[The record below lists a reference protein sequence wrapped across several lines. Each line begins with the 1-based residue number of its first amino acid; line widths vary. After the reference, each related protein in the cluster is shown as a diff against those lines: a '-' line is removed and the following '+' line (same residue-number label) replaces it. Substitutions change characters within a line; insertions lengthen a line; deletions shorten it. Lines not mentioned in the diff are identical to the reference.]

1 MKTDCSNIADEGK
14 TFSLSDSLEER
25 EGISPEYLR
34 LQEALSEFRSLEVKS
49 DALTPED
56 FPSLATANEA
66 VLQKRSLITAA
77 KLVPRPKALRDSLK
91 RLLKA
96 LSGHAQLPDSFSNW
110 TEASAAA
117 IEDWF
122 CASVKR
128 DDARLSEI
136 AKTSQQDSELL
147 LWVGRELAKPFFQRY
162 SRTIPKESLQKWNQ
176 GACPCCGGPPKMARL
191 EKETGRRYLWC
202 ELCAIEWAFNR
213 IQCPFCDNKDAK
225 QLGNLEPEG
234 WEIYRIAVCELCKG
248 YLRTIDERK
257 LPEESVAG
265 LEKEEIATLHLCF
278 IAEREGYHL
287 PTIAFQDKNQ
297 S

>member
-1 MKTDCSNIADEGK
+1 MKTDCSNIADEEK
-14 TFSLSDSLEER
+14 IFSLSDSLKER
-25 EGISPEYLR
+25 EGVSPEYIQ

-49 DALTPED
+49 DALAPED
-56 FPSLATANEA
+56 FPPLATANEA
-66 VLQKRSLITAA
+66 VLQKRSLITAT
-77 KLVPRPKALRDSLK
+77 KLVPRPKALRASLK

-110 TEASAAA
+110 TEASATD

-122 CASVKR
+122 RASVKR

-136 AKTSQQDSELL
+136 AKISQQDMELL

-162 SRTIPKESLQKWNQ
+162 SRTIPAESLQNWNQ

-202 ELCAIEWAFNR
+202 ELCAIEWAFSR
-213 IQCPFCDNKDAK
+213 IQCPFCGNDDAK
-225 QLGNLEPEG
+225 QLGNLEPKGQEV
-234 WEIYRIAVCELCKG
+234 YRIAVCEPCKG

-257 LPEESVAG
+257 LPEGIAADLG
-265 LEKEEIATLHLCF
+265 KEEIATLHLCF
-278 IAEREGYHL
+278 IAEREGYHQSA
-287 PTIAFQDKNQ
+287 IVFQNKNQ